1 MSSPVTKP
9 KHYNACVRDPTDD
22 LEDRYIVYSV
32 DYHMSHTGSAI
43 RVWAVKALRKGQ
55 LER

>member
-22 LEDRYIVYSV
+22 LEDRYIVYIAY
-32 DYHMSHTGSAI
+32 YHMSHTGSVI

-55 LER
+55 IER